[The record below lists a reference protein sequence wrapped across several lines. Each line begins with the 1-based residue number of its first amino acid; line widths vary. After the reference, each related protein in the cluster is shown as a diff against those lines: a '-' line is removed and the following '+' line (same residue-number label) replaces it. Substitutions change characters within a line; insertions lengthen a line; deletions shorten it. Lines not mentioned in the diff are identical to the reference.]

1 MVQVM
6 VEQTMKSTGLSTMDI
21 VFAIFTAILLL
32 GSLFSFIFLALQG
45 WYSNSSFNSIVQTT
59 LVSLSGKVATSVRR
73 RSAAE
78 SGDINSIMSE
88 VYGSS
93 DGGDSGGDAGGSG
106 GGG

>member
-1 MVQVM
+1 MIKVM
-6 VEQTMKSTGLSTMDI
+6 VEQSMKNTGLSTIDI
-21 VFAIFTAILLL
+21 AFAMLTAVILL

-78 SGDINSIMSE
+78 NGDINSIMAE
-88 VYGSS
+88 VSGS
-93 DGGDSGGDAGGSG
+93 DGGDAGSGDAGGG